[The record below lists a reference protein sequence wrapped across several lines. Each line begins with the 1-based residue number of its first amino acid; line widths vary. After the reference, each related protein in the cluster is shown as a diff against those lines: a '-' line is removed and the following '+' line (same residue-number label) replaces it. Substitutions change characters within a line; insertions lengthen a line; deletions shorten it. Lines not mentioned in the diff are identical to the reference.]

1 MKHQQ
6 GHVAEII
13 RLAKELSISVS
24 EEDAQALLDHLVWL
38 IETNRTHN
46 LTSITDLGEGMRL
59 HIVDSAAALPEIDG
73 APDGDLLDIGTGGGF
88 PGVPLAILTGRH
100 AVLLD
105 SVGKKVRLVA
115 EYAESVGLEID
126 IAPIRAEE
134 HASVAPGRYA
144 VVVARAVSA
153 LPSIVELA
161 APLLK
166 NGGRFIALKGPIS
179 PEELKRGDAAAK
191 KCGMRRLSARNLKLP
206 QAHEDR
212 TIVAY
217 EKVGPPLVRLPRRV
231 GMAQKQPI
239 A

>member
-1 MKHQQ
+1 MKHQE

-13 RLAKELSISVS
+13 RLVQQLSVS
-24 EEDAQALLDHLVWL
+24 VREEDAQSLLEHLVWL
-38 IETNRTHN
+38 VETNRTHN
-46 LTSITDLGEGMRL
+46 LTAIKDVREGIRL
-59 HIVDSAAALPEIDG
+59 HIVDSASAIPEVDG
-73 APDGDLLDIGTGGGF
+73 APEGDLLDIGTGGGF

-100 AVLLD
+100 TVLLD

-115 EYAESVGLEID
+115 EYAESVGLRID
-126 IAPIRAEE
+126 IAPVRAEE
-134 HASVAPGRYA
+134 HATVAPEHYA

-166 NGGRFIALKGPIS
+166 KGGRFVALKGPIS
-179 PEELKRGDAAAK
+179 PEELQRGDAAAK
-191 KCGMRRLSARNLKLP
+191 KCGMKLLSARRLTLP
-206 QAHEDR
+206 EGTEER

-217 EKVGPPLVRLPRRV
+217 EKVGRPQLKLPRRV